1 MKTYSIKP
9 NEVSRKW
16 HLIDAKD
23 APLGRIATQSAR
35 LLIGKDKP
43 TFTHHI
49 DGGDYVVIINAKELV
64 VTGGKEEKKNYWRH
78 SGYPGGLHKRTLT
91 QQMERDPA
99 KVMIKAIRGM
109 LPVNKLRPGR
119 LARLKVYADENHQHT
134 AQQPQKIQ
142 FKGKKV

>member
-1 MKTYSIKP
+1 
-9 NEVSRKW
+9 
-16 HLIDAKD
+16 
-23 APLGRIATQSAR
+23 
-35 LLIGKDKP
+35 
-43 TFTHHI
+43 
-49 DGGDYVVIINAKELV
+49 
-64 VTGGKEEKKNYWRH
+64 
-78 SGYPGGLHKRTLT
+78 
-91 QQMERDPA
+91 MERDPA